1 MKKARN
7 EHEYAISGFFSV
19 IFLEVPLKYDEKIA
33 WCIYEKAI
41 DLLEKLSYNLIN
53 KNKQI
58 RTQSNKK

>member
-1 MKKARN
+1 MPFLA
-7 EHEYAISGFFSV
+7 FFIQFHWKLSV
-19 IFLEVPLKYDEKIA
+19 KNDEKIA